1 MTQVRDDI
9 KIDAEFAALIPPL
22 SAEERQQLEDNIV
35 EHGGARDPLVV
46 WRFPP
51 EGLSEDAQQVVD
63 DGEQLEQLSGD
74 EILQAAREQAGE
86 MGRAYPDCSIV
97 GRTQHWALVETAGHR
112 DGDDQKYGSY
122 RDYQWFC
129 THTGQACFDDDGSIL
144 LDGHNRYEICTR
156 RVLPFDVCELCFDA
170 REGAADWMDRNQ
182 LGRRNLHP
190 DAFTLLLGR
199 RYNRAKKAA
208 GAPDGNAN
216 RSSNNVPNNGTLNTT
231 AKRLGKEHGVSAT
244 TVRNA
249 GKFAEAVAKAEQIS
263 PGIGLKVAHGQA
275 PARAAV
281 IKAATL
287 LEKSP
292 DKARE
297 IIEGGKKMADVIREE
312 KRAEVVAS
320 LESVEARQA
329 KELAGQY
336 DVIVID
342 PPWPMEKIE
351 RDVRP
356 NQSAFDYPTMSEK
369 QLAEMPMPAADACH
383 LWLWTTHRF
392 LPMSLR
398 LLEAWGFKYVCTF
411 VWHKPGGFQPI
422 GLPQYNCEFTVYAR
436 RGSPQ
441 FIDTKAFPVCFVAPR
456 GKHSEKPEA
465 FYDVVRRVTAGRRI
479 DIFNRRDIEGFDV
492 WGKEASE

>member
-1 MTQVRDDI
+1 MTQVWDDI

-46 WRFPP
+46 WRLPP
-51 EGLSEDAQQVVD
+51 QGISEDAQQVID
-63 DGEQLEQLSGD
+63 DGEELEQLSD
-74 EILQAAREQAGE
+74 ERLLRDARAQAGE

-97 GRTQHWALVETAGHR
+97 GRTQHWALVETSGHR

-122 RDYQWFC
+122 RDYEWFC
-129 THTGQACFDDDGSIL
+129 THTGQACYDDDGSIL

-156 RVLPFDVCELCFDA
+156 LRLPFDVCELCFDA

-199 RYNRAKKAA
+199 RYNRAKKAPGGRA
-208 GAPDGNAN
+208 DRDFGAVKVTD
-216 RSSNNVPNNGTLNTT
+216 PNT
-231 AKRLGKEHGVSAT
+231 ASRLAKEHGVT
-244 TVRNA
+244 EKTVRNA

-292 DKARE
+292 DRARE
-297 IIEGGKKMADVIREE
+297 IIDGGKKMADVIREE
-312 KRAEVVAS
+312 KRAEVVAK
-320 LESVEARQA
+320 LENVESREA
-329 KELAGQY
+329 KELAGEY

-342 PPWPMEKIE
+342 PPWPMQKIE
-351 RDVRP
+351 RDVTP
-356 NQSAFDYPTMSEK
+356 NQVAFEYPTMQEDE
-369 QLAEMPMPAADACH
+369 LAAMQMPAAEDCH
-383 LWLWTTHRF
+383 VWVWTTHKF
-392 LPMSLR
+392 LPMCLR
-398 LLEAWGFKYVCTF
+398 LLDVWGLKYVCAF
-411 VWHKPGGFQPI
+411 VWHKPGGFQPF
-422 GLPQYNCEFTVYAR
+422 GLPQYNCEFAVYAR
-436 RGSPQ
+436 RGAPQ
-441 FIDTKAFPVCFVAPR
+441 FIDTKAFPVCFNAPR
-456 GKHSEKPEA
+456 GKHSEKPEE
-465 FYDVVRRVTAGRRI
+465 FYEVVRRVTAGRRI
-479 DIFNRRDIEGFDV
+479 DIFNRREIEGFDV
-492 WGKEASE
+492 WGKEAAE